1 MRTVGALIVMAI
13 SASGLSQERVRLV
26 LRLRPPAGHPEAIVR
41 YMLCDMSGA
50 ARNYVSTEEEMLE
63 VLDALYIDG
72 YDLTQLFISRYDD
85 EGSKLGASIAHNWL
99 PWRHLQDQ
107 RRLAAQARD
116 ERRRRRLG

>member
-1 MRTVGALIVMAI
+1 M
-13 SASGLSQERVRLV
+13 
-26 LRLRPPAGHPEAIVR
+26 R
-41 YMLCDMSGA
+41 YMLCDLTGA
-50 ARNYVSTEEEMLE
+50 AKAYVSAEEEMLE
-63 VLDALYIDG
+63 VLDALHLDG

-116 ERRRRRLG
+116 KRTRRSRT